1 MLSYPLQPCPA
12 CLQTSVR
19 LCEGAGQ
26 IPTLEFP
33 KQLSTEEECRLL
45 GGRYLPGVKSEKKRW
60 HPERL
65 LLYHCIECRYAH
77 LSISGF
83 LRGEPSP
90 IQNMAGAQREC
101 SCRVLVLYHDVRLCD
116 EGDREEVLIDSWID
130 ESRNGGRHIG
140 GSPAGEAKVWLA
152 PPERR
157 LVQQSV
163 SPVVFVSAE
172 LPEEETCAPA
182 EWRYFVGG
190 AEVYREGF
198 QKQLKRAYARRR
210 LARLKGTSGSL

>member
-26 IPTLEFP
+26 IPIPEP
-33 KQLSTEEECRLL
+33 QKQLSTEEEGRLM
-45 GGRYLPGVKSEKKRW
+45 GEGNRSGVKSEEKRW

-65 LLYHCIECRYAH
+65 LLYHCIECWFAR
-77 LSISGF
+77 LSISGL

-90 IQNMAGAQREC
+90 IQNMAGVQREC

-116 EGDREEVLIDSWID
+116 EGDREEVLGDSWID
-130 ESRNGGRHIG
+130 DSRNGGRHIG

-152 PPERR
+152 PPESH

-163 SPVVFVSAE
+163 SPVVFVSEE
-172 LPEEETCAPA
+172 LPEEETYAPA
-182 EWRYFVGG
+182 EWTYFFGG
-190 AEVYREGF
+190 AEVCREEF
-198 QKQLKRAYARRR
+198 KQLLDRAYTRCRAGSFEARP
-210 LARLKGTSGSL
+210 